1 MKNKWILL
9 FFLSI
14 SSALFSQSEIC
25 FFYKNEFSKSI
36 KDRNLKEALSVYNNL
51 IYVCGGNEISQLMKD
66 ELYELAANKKIP
78 LVETYDGT
86 FKDFS
91 RSGTE
96 NAFYAKSFFAGD
108 TSLLTEVPAL
118 KKNYQTYADFLATL
132 RLKGFSDE
140 YIEIYDEHSLICVR
154 DQEGIGYLVDY
165 KMNKVINEPFASF
178 LPLTHDLI
186 YCVAV
191 MDDEVATLYSLSQ
204 KKFITPV
211 TSPAIQILQTG
222 EFTGLASYLSE
233 NKKYKICDFSG
244 KIHLEELDTVI
255 FYPEER
261 KMVIRTSQGLRLLN
275 TQLKPQIDFSKEII
289 PLNTGTKLFWYVK
302 QPDNIKTVYDNNCHP
317 VISSPQFTDIIP
329 AKENYIAAAKGGK
342 YGILELDTQKEIVP
356 FEYLDV
362 IFITETVFALRTSK
376 YWEFVDEQYNEIG
389 GIDNL
394 KIRPLNTEGK
404 IYIQSEERG
413 KIAVYDLT
421 GKKILQPL
429 YDSVSYDHSMKRFTV
444 VQNGKESFVEV
455 E

>member
-1 MKNKWILL
+1 MKNKWILF
-9 FFLSI
+9 FFLNF
-14 SSALFSQSEIC
+14 SSVLFSQSEIC
-25 FFYKNEFSKSI
+25 FFYKSEFSKLI
-36 KDRNLKEALSVYNNL
+36 KDGNLKEALSVYNNL
-51 IYVCGGNEISQLMKD
+51 IYVCGEKEIQPQMNDQLLK
-66 ELYELAANKKIP
+66 LAENKKV
-78 LVETYDGT
+78 LLTETYDGT
-86 FKDFS
+86 FHYFFK
-91 RSGTE
+91 SGTE

-108 TSLLTEVPAL
+108 TSLLAEVPAL
-118 KKNYQTYADFLATL
+118 KKHYQKYADFLAAL
-132 RLKGFSDE
+132 HLKGFDNE
-140 YIEIYDEHSLICVR
+140 YIEVFEEHGLICVR
-154 DQEGIGYLVDY
+154 NKEEVRYLVDY
-165 KMNKVINEPFASF
+165 KMNKVINEPFVSF
-178 LPLTHDLI
+178 LPLTNDLI
-186 YCVAV
+186 FCVTV
-191 MDDEVATLYSLSQ
+191 TDNEVATLYSFSQ
-204 KKFITPV
+204 RKFITPV

-244 KIHLEELDTVI
+244 KVHLEELDTVI

-261 KMVIRTSQGLRLLN
+261 KIVIRTNQGFRLLN
-275 TQLKPQIDFSKEII
+275 PQLKPQIDFSKEII
-289 PLNTGTKLFWYVK
+289 PLNMGAKLFWYAK
-302 QPDNIKTVYDNNCHP
+302 QSDNIKTVYDNNCHP

-329 AKENYIAAAKGGK
+329 AKENYVAAAKGGK
-342 YGILELDTQKEIVP
+342 YGILELDTQKEVIP

-362 IFITETVFALRTSK
+362 IFITETVFALRTPK

-394 KIRPLNTEGK
+394 KIRPLNAEGK
-404 IYIQSEERG
+404 IYIQSEEKG